1 MVSAEVEMYQMQT
14 KGESIFRAFVRL
26 SGKSFA
32 FVSGMRTRAFV
43 WGGGGVEIVAIGYGG
58 VGFGGSGG
66 HRRRIGRTRVVP
78 EGAAGVAGGSAES
91 RGVRRLRSEG
101 PEEQGGRRAG

>member
-58 VGFGGSGG
+58 SGG